1 MTRAYV
7 LVEGQTEETFIK
19 RVLGPHL
26 AAANVFLTP
35 ILAATKR
42 VKEGRKF
49 KGGVTRYES
58 VRKDLVR
65 LLNDRAA
72 AAVTTMIDYY
82 GLPED
87 FPGLAAL
94 PAGASCYQRVVFLE
108 EALRSDFDHP
118 RFRPYLSL
126 HEFEALLL
134 TAPLEIGGVLLET
147 SAMEELAREVCSF
160 PSPEEIDDGPYTHPA
175 ARILKQAPAYR
186 KALHGPLV
194 VERIG
199 LPALRRSCP
208 HFNAWVTWLE
218 SLGQR

>member
-7 LVEGQTEETFIK
+7 LVEGQTEETFVK

-26 AAANVFLTP
+26 ATLDVFLTP
-35 ILAATKR
+35 ILVATKR
-42 VKEGRKF
+42 VKEGKKF
-49 KGGVTRYES
+49 KGGVTRYEP
-58 VRKDLVR
+58 VRTDLLK
-65 LLNDRAA
+65 LLNDRSA

-94 PAGASCYQRVVFLE
+94 PAGASCYQRVAFLE
-108 EALRSDFDHP
+108 EALRSDFEDP

-134 TAPLEIGGVLLET
+134 TSPLEIGGVLLEM
-147 SAMEELAREVCSF
+147 SAMERLAQEVRSF
-160 PSPEEIDDGPYTHPA
+160 RSPEEIDDGPETHPA
-175 ARILKQAPAYR
+175 ARILRLVPAYR
-186 KALHGPLV
+186 KTLHGPLA

-208 HFNAWVTWLE
+208 HFNEWVAWLE
-218 SLGQR
+218 SLG

>member
-1 MTRAYV
+1 LTRAYV
-7 LVEGQTEETFIK
+7 LVEGQTEETFVK

-26 AAANVFLTP
+26 AAADVFLTP

-42 VKEGRKF
+42 VKEGGKF
-49 KGGVTRYES
+49 KGGVTRYGP
-58 VRKDLVR
+58 VRMDLLR
-65 LLNDRAA
+65 LLNDRSA

-82 GLPED
+82 GLPEN

-94 PAGASCYQRVVFLE
+94 PPGATCHQRVAFLE
-108 EALRSDFDHP
+108 EALRADLDDP

-134 TAPLEIGGVLLET
+134 TSPLEIGGVLLER
-147 SAMEELAREVCSF
+147 SAMERLAQEVRSF
-160 PSPEEIDDGPYTHPA
+160 PSPEEIDDGPETHPA

-186 KALHGPLV
+186 KALHGPLA

-199 LPALRRSCP
+199 LPSLRRSCP
-208 HFNAWVTWLE
+208 HFNEWVTWLE
-218 SLGQR
+218 RLV

>member
-1 MTRAYV
+1 MTRAHV
-7 LVEGQTEETFIK
+7 LVEGQTEETFVK

-26 AAANVFLTP
+26 AASGVFLTP
-35 ILAATKR
+35 ILVATKR

-49 KGGVTRYES
+49 KGGVTRYEP
-58 VRKDLVR
+58 VRKDLLR
-65 LLNDRAA
+65 LLHDHGA

-82 GLPED
+82 GLPAD
-87 FPGLAAL
+87 FLGLAAL
-94 PAGASCYQRVVFLE
+94 TSGVSCYQRVDFLE
-108 EALRSDFDHP
+108 EALRSDLDHP

-134 TAPLEIGGVLLET
+134 TSPLEIGGVLLER
-147 SAMEELAREVCSF
+147 SAMEKLAREIRTF
-160 PSPEEIDDGPYTHPA
+160 PSPEEIDDGPETHPA
-175 ARILKQAPAYR
+175 ARILRKVPAYR

-199 LPALRRSCP
+199 LPALRRTCP
-208 HFNAWVTWLE
+208 HFDEWVTWLE